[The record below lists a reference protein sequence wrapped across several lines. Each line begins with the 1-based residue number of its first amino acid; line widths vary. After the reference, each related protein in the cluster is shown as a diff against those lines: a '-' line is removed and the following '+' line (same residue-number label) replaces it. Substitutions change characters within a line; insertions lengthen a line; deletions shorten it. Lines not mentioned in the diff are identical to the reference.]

1 MCEAARGP
9 QPLHLSS
16 IVIVRAGPPEWFEF
30 SYNPASFAGKGSVT
44 TTSSCFR
51 TRRRVVALSGKPA
64 GRRFAI
70 AALVVSVCAGCSSG
84 AAAPQPQQLTLWSG
98 IAAGF
103 TNDLIQRF
111 NRSLPQT
118 RIGLQPTSGGVVVVS
133 AVDGGQG
140 QLGLAQS
147 DVVYIAYRRGI
158 ERNLYPHKNLRA
170 IAVLWVNTFYVIVRR
185 DSPFQSIEDLK
196 GQRVGIIR
204 PGTSGEFS
212 TRILLGAHG
221 MSYADVQPIFEPTDS
236 LVPKL
241 GSRQIDAVFSA
252 NPLMLTAAYT
262 LNQTVPLRLLPI
274 GRTVTNRLRGSYPF
288 LRPVTVAA
296 NQLPGQSQPIETLGA
311 EWLLVCRSDLS
322 EELVYQLTRA
332 FFEQLPA
339 MAREHGEAALIDP
352 EQAPAAPIP
361 LHAGAARYYREREI
375 LR

>member
-1 MCEAARGP
+1 
-9 QPLHLSS
+9 
-16 IVIVRAGPPEWFEF
+16 
-30 SYNPASFAGKGSVT
+30 VT
-44 TTSSCFR
+44 TKSSRFR
-51 TRRRVVALSGKPA
+51 SRSVS
-64 GRRFAI
+64 AI
-70 AALVVSVCAGCSSG
+70 AIALVSLCVSACTSG
-84 AAAPQPQQLTLWSG
+84 AAAPRAQQLTLWSG

-103 TNDLIQRF
+103 TNDLIKRF
-111 NRSLPQT
+111 NSALPQT
-118 RIGLQPTSGGVVVVS
+118 HIDLQTAAGGVVVVS
-133 AVDGGQG
+133 AIDSGQG

-147 DVVYIAYRRGI
+147 DVVYLAYRRGI
-158 ERNLYPHKNLRA
+158 ERNQYPHKNLRA
-170 IAVLWVNTFYVIVRR
+170 IAVLWVNTFYVLVRA
-185 DSPFQSIEDLK
+185 DSSFRSIEDLK
-196 GQRVGIIR
+196 GRRVGIIR

-241 GSRQIDAVFSA
+241 GSGQIDAVFSA
-252 NPLMLTAAYT
+252 NPLMLAAAHT
-262 LNQTVPLRLLPI
+262 LSQTVPLRLLPV

-296 NQLPGQSQPIETLGA
+296 NQLPGQTQPTETLGA

-322 EELVYQLTRA
+322 EDLVYQLTRA
-332 FFEQLPA
+332 FFDQLPA
-339 MAREHGEAALIDP
+339 LAREHGEAALIDP